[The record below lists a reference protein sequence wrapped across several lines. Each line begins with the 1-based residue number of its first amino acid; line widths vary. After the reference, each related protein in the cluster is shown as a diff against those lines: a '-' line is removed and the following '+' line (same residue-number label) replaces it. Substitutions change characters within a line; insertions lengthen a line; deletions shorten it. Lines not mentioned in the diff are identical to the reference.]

1 MPTLTAP
8 LFVAATYRGT
18 AAGWIPLGAPRPL
31 AQAEALASLAARIRP
46 ELISKA
52 RPAQPAAA
60 AAPKAVAPAALR
72 RWHPGDT
79 HEVIHGL
86 GIIAATYGL
95 AMAAMLAMAG
105 AHRLATGTPAT
116 AATPHPVATLAT

>member
-8 LFVAATYRGT
+8 LYQAATYRGT

-31 AQAEALASLAARIRP
+31 AQAEALANLAARIRP

-52 RPAQPAAA
+52 RPAQP
-60 AAPKAVAPAALR
+60 VAPAALR

-79 HEVIHGL
+79 REVIHGL

-95 AMAAMLAMAG
+95 AMAVMLAMAG

-116 AATPHPVATLAT
+116 AATPHPVATLAP